1 MTTAFDKYNEE
12 ILQLKQEK
20 AEFDRI
26 NDNYALRKAQANL
39 FFDDDTRLEFLA
51 SRRFPNDPY
60 AALRY
65 EVKDGNIMYK
75 DDEGV
80 LRKEFPDEA
89 EVGFIGDALVPNIV
103 PAANF
108 VADLTGGIIGA
119 KKGFEVG
126 LNIASKSPVKHP
138 AVSAAIILGSAGLGG
153 FGGNILSG
161 TVARGSRELMID
173 QFYNLPPEEISAAYK
188 DLLVSSG
195 FSAIPFGA
203 GPTKLAINKFFGKE
217 DALRYLMNMKADD
230 TAKVIEEAK
239 RFGIDLTPAEAGPIV
254 SKAKSLQ
261 YFLSRQ
267 PDISEKANQFYFDRA
282 AQVRNAVETYAEEIG
297 SRSGKI
303 GDPAQRAKESVDAAL
318 EKMLQKRKDRSK
330 ALYETIF
337 DPQAGDIFKVDITPT
352 LKLIDNKIAN
362 TGDPN
367 TLSKLKEIKK
377 LFITKEGANIDN
389 IKFLDDIRNGTL
401 EKTLKENLGNKLG
414 LELMDIKAN
423 LTQLMDLATG
433 SDPKKGIMG
442 LYERARRIYDPTK
455 PALQLAEKSALGRIA
470 KFANDKQ
477 TARVVAELFNPNV
490 SVQSVRNAKRIL
502 RAVDPD
508 AFQDIKKEFILQQ
521 LDRFGKQSLE
531 DGLPRFTQ
539 YFKNPRVDKM
549 MAEMLEPDEYENWGK
564 LVGIMDKAFS
574 VQKGGSVTQP
584 LQALERQ
591 LSTEA
596 AGLTGR
602 ALEGILAIT
611 RLPARIVS
619 SVTGI
624 GQAGDDITKM
634 IAQKQ
639 TQGYY
644 DKIAEILF
652 DPTANKSVDEAFNFM
667 NTFQYKAKQTGVR
680 GVAEGAGALT
690 EEDVPYRGGQREE
703 YLQNLQSSLMQPQSP
718 MLDVDMFEP
727 LPSLDMGT
735 TQFAMSPTIVP
746 SESDREIAMR
756 QMQKRGLGSLV

>member
-1 MTTAFDKYNEE
+1 MTTAFDKRYEE
-12 ILQLKQEK
+12 ILKLKQEQ

-26 NDNYALRKAQANL
+26 NDNYTLRKAQANL

-51 SRRFPNDPY
+51 SKRFPNDPY
-60 AALRY
+60 GALRY
-65 EVKDGNIMYK
+65 EIKDGNIMYK
-75 DDEGV
+75 DDQGI
-80 LRKEFPDEA
+80 LRQEFPDEA
-89 EVGFIGDALVPNIV
+89 DVGFIGDAVIPNLV

-108 VADLTGGIIGA
+108 AADVAGGIAGA
-119 KKGFEVG
+119 KTGFKIG
-126 LNIASKSPVKHP
+126 LDAAAKSPVKHP
-138 AVSAAIILGSAGLGG
+138 AASLAIIIGSTAAGG
-153 FGGNILSG
+153 FGGNLLAG
-161 TVARGSRELMID
+161 GVARGSRELLAD

-188 DLLVSSG
+188 DLLVSSA

-203 GPTKLAINKFFGKE
+203 GPTKLAFNKFFGRE
-217 DALRYLMNMKADD
+217 DALRYLMDLKADD
-230 TAKVIEEAK
+230 AATVIEEAK

-254 SKAKSLQ
+254 NRAKSIQ

-267 PDISEKANQFYFDRA
+267 PNISETANRFYYDRA
-282 AQVRNAVETYAEEIG
+282 AQIRNAVETYAEELG

-318 EKMLQKRKDRSK
+318 AQMLKKRKDRSK
-330 ALYETIF
+330 KLYETIF
-337 DPQAGDIFKVDITPT
+337 NPEAGDLFKVDIKPT
-352 LKLIDNKIAN
+352 IDLIDEKIAN

-367 TLSKLKEIKK
+367 TLKTLKEIKN
-377 LFITKEGANIDN
+377 LFITKEGTNIDN

-401 EKTLKENLGNKLG
+401 EKTLKENMGNKLG
-414 LELMDIKAN
+414 IELMDVKAN

-433 SDPKKGIMG
+433 SDPEKGIMG

-455 PALQLAEKSALGRIA
+455 PALQLAERSALGRIA

-508 AFQDIKKEFILQQ
+508 AFKDIKKEFILQQ

-549 MAEMLEPDEYENWGK
+549 MAEMLEPDEYQNWSK

-584 LQALERQ
+584 LMALERQ
-591 LSTEA
+591 LAGEA

-602 ALEGILAIT
+602 ALETVLAIT

-619 SVTGI
+619 STFGI
-624 GQAGDDITKM
+624 GSAGDDITKM
-634 IAQKQ
+634 ISQKQ

-644 DKIAEILF
+644 DKIADVLF
-652 DPTANKSVDEAFNFM
+652 DPNASKSVDEAFQFINAFE
-667 NTFQYKAKQTGVR
+667 FGAKQAATRAVGEGVEAI
-680 GVAEGAGALT
+680 G
-690 EEDVPYRGGQREE
+690 EEDAPYRGPQREQ
-703 YLQNLQSSLMQPQSP
+703 YLQDLQSQLSVEP
-718 MLDVDMFEP
+718 MPALDIDMFEP
-727 LPSLDMGT
+727 LPSLTDDSE
-735 TQFAMSPTIVP
+735 FAMSPTVVP

-756 QMQKRGLGSLV
+756 QQQRRGLGSLV

>member
-12 ILQLKQEK
+12 ILQLKQEQ

-26 NDNYALRKAQANL
+26 NDSYMLRKAQANL

-51 SRRFPNDPY
+51 SKRFPNDPY

-75 DDEGV
+75 DDEGI

-89 EVGFIGDALVPNIV
+89 EVGFIGDTLVPNIV

-108 VADLTGGIIGA
+108 VTDLAGGIAGA
-119 KKGFEVG
+119 KWGFGKGLE
-126 LNIASKSPVKHP
+126 IASKSPVKHP

-188 DLLVSSG
+188 DLLVSSA

-230 TAKVIEEAK
+230 ATKVIEEAK

-318 EKMLQKRKDRSK
+318 EKMLQKRKDRSQ
-330 ALYETIF
+330 ALYKTIF
-337 DPQAGDIFKVDITPT
+337 DPEAGDLFKVDIAPT
-352 LKLIDNKIAN
+352 LKLIDDKIAK

-367 TLSKLKEIKK
+367 TKKELETIRK
-377 LFITKEGANIDN
+377 LFVRDGENISS

-414 LELMDIKAN
+414 LELMDIKSN

-490 SVQSVRNAKRIL
+490 SVQSIRNAKRIL

-574 VQKGGSVTQP
+574 VQKSGSVTQP
-584 LQALERQ
+584 LMALERQ

-652 DPTANKSVDEAFNFM
+652 DPTASKSVDEAFNFI
-667 NTFQYKAKQTGVR
+667 NTFQYGAKQTGVR

-718 MLDVDMFEP
+718 MLDIDMFEP
-727 LPSLDMGT
+727 LPSLDMGDS
-735 TQFAMSPTIVP
+735 QFAMSPTVVP

>member
-1 MTTAFDKYNEE
+1 MTTAFDKRYEE
-12 ILQLKQEK
+12 ILKLKQEQ

-51 SRRFPNDPY
+51 SKRFPNDPY
-60 AALRY
+60 GALRY
-65 EVKDGNIMYK
+65 EIKDGNIMYK
-75 DDEGV
+75 DDEGI
-80 LRKEFPDEA
+80 LRQEFPDEA
-89 EVGFIGDALVPNIV
+89 EVGFFGDAVVPNLV

-108 VADLTGGIIGA
+108 AADVTGGILGA
-119 KKGFEVG
+119 KEGFKRG
-126 LNIASKSPVKHP
+126 LQIAQKSPVKHP
-138 AVSAAIILGSAGLGG
+138 AASTAIVLGSAALGG
-153 FGGNILSG
+153 FGGNLVVG
-161 TVARGSRELMID
+161 GGARGGRELLID
-173 QFYNLPPEEISAAYK
+173 QFYNLPPEEINAAYK
-188 DLLVSSG
+188 DLLVSSA

-203 GPTKLAINKFFGKE
+203 GPTKLAFNKFFGKE
-217 DALRYLMNMKADD
+217 DALRYLMNLKADD
-230 TAKVIEEAK
+230 AATVIEEAK

-254 SKAKSLQ
+254 SKAKSIQ

-267 PDISEKANQFYFDRA
+267 PDISETANKFYYDRA
-282 AQVRNAVETYAEEIG
+282 AQIRNAVETYAEELG
-297 SRSGKI
+297 SRSGRI
-303 GDPAQRAKESVDAAL
+303 GDPAQQAKESVDAAL
-318 EKMLQKRKDRSK
+318 AQMLKKRKDRSK
-330 ALYETIF
+330 QLYKTIF
-337 DPQAGDIFKVDITPT
+337 DPEAGDLFKVDITPT
-352 LKLIDNKIAN
+352 LKLLDQKIAN

-367 TLSKLKEIKK
+367 TVKELEKIKE
-377 LFITKEGANIDN
+377 LFIRDGQNIDN

-401 EKTLKENLGNKLG
+401 EKTLKENIGNKLG
-414 LELMDIKAN
+414 IELMDVKAN

-433 SDPKKGIMG
+433 SDPEKGIMG

-477 TARVVAELFNPNV
+477 TARVIAELFNPNV

-508 AFQDIKKEFILQQ
+508 AFKDIKKEFILQQ

-549 MAEMLEPDEYENWGK
+549 MAEMLEPDEYENWSK
-564 LVGIMDKAFS
+564 LVGIMDRAFS

-584 LQALERQ
+584 LMALERQ
-591 LSTEA
+591 LAGEA

-602 ALEGILAIT
+602 ALETVLAIT

-619 SVTGI
+619 STFGI
-624 GQAGDDITKM
+624 GSAGDDITKM
-634 IAQKQ
+634 ISQKQ

-644 DKIAEILF
+644 DKIADVLF
-652 DPTANKSVDEAFNFM
+652 DPNASKSVDEAFQFINAFE
-667 NTFQYKAKQTGVR
+667 FGAKQAATRAVGEGVEAI
-680 GVAEGAGALT
+680 G
-690 EEDVPYRGGQREE
+690 EEDVPYRGPQREQ
-703 YLQNLQSSLMQPQSP
+703 YLQDLQSQLSVEPIPSL
-718 MLDVDMFEP
+718 DIDMFEP
-727 LPSLDMGT
+727 LPSLTDDSE
-735 TQFAMSPTIVP
+735 FAMSPTVVP

-756 QMQKRGLGSLV
+756 QQQRRGLGSLV